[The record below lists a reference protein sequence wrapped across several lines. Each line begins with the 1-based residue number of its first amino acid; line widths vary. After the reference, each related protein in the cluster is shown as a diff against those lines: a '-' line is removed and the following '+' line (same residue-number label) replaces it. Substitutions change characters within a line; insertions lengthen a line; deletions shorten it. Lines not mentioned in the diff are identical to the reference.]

1 MPINHT
7 PTTQFRKTTILK
19 KQKKKLTSK
28 EIERDIVMKSLLH
41 PHYTNNKIGN
51 QQQQKHQTTITISS
65 SPHAPIHVQ
74 CQTSQ
79 LVFRSFSGPMIAT
92 VQAVLI
98 DTKLEEY
105 AATRVFQSTANA
117 ADIRRSQRFIS
128 ISDSTTISIRLAR
141 VLFAIDSCVLGRR
154 CNFTD

>member
-7 PTTQFRKTTILK
+7 PTKKHQQKFREKTK
-19 KQKKKLTSK
+19 NLTLK

-51 QQQQKHQTTITISS
+51 QQQQKHQITITISS

-105 AATRVFQSTANA
+105 AATCVLQSTTNA

-128 ISDSTTISIRLAR
+128 ISDTTISVRLAS